1 MVNYGWSG
9 IAGQGFRGQGRV
21 RTAWF
26 LGLLLVSAALALSG
40 CGGKKSAFSGKGS
53 PVYKG
58 PDPIP
63 KGGGHYKV
71 GKPYRVAGRKYYP
84 KEDFRYDKTGIASWY
99 GPKFHKRS
107 TSNGEWFDMNDL
119 TAAHTTLPMPT
130 YAKVTNLEN
139 GRTLVVRIND
149 RGPYVSDRIIDL
161 SKRSAEVLGVRKKG
175 TARVRVQY
183 IGKAPIDD
191 NGADLIAMNEKF
203 GTTVTGRTMVASRS
217 RKRSRAASAQREPA
231 RIQTSA
237 VQPAPRMVEA
247 RPVAPAQTAVS
258 QAGGTTRMVVSPSS
272 QIAAAQPVATANA
285 SNYYVQAAAFSNQ
298 HNALR
303 LSDNLRAIGNVQV
316 DAKQV
321 GQTVYY
327 LVRVGPLSDQVS
339 ADTTLREVVAAGHQ
353 DARIIVH

>member
-1 MVNYGWSG
+1 MVSFGWSG
-9 IAGQGFRGQGRV
+9 LAGQAFNDQSRFRTV
-21 RTAWF
+21 W
-26 LGLLLVSAALALSG
+26 LIGLLAIAAALALSG
-40 CGGKKSAFSGKGS
+40 CTGKKSAFSGKGS

-71 GKPYRVAGRKYYP
+71 GKPYRIAGRKYYP
-84 KEDFRYDKTGIASWY
+84 KEDVTYDETGIASWY

-149 RGPYVSDRIIDL
+149 RGPYIANRIIDL
-161 SKRSAEVLGVRKKG
+161 SKRSAEVLGVKKKG

-183 IGKAPIDD
+183 IGKAPLND

-203 GTTVTGRTMVASRS
+203 GTSVAGRTMFAS
-217 RKRSRAASAQREPA
+217 KRTKRR
-231 RIQTSA
+231 
-237 VQPAPRMVEA
+237 PAPAPAAPRQIVQATTVAPAVEA
-247 RPVAPAQTAVS
+247 RPVRQTDDTIS
-258 QAGGTTRMVVSPSS
+258 RAGGTTHMVVSPST
-272 QIAAAQPVATANA
+272 QTASA
-285 SNYYVQAAAFSNQ
+285 PPLTTAGTSSFYVQAAAFSDQN
-298 HNALR
+298 NALR
-303 LSDNLRAIGNVQV
+303 LSDNLRTIGNVQV

-321 GQTVYY
+321 GEAVYY
-327 LVRVGPLSDQVS
+327 LVRVGPLFDEFA
-339 ADTTLREVVAAGHQ
+339 ADTALRQVVAAGHR
-353 DARIIVH
+353 DARIIQH

>member
-1 MVNYGWSG
+1 MVSYGWSG
-9 IAGQGFRGQGRV
+9 VAGQAYRGQARF
-21 RTAWF
+21 RTVWLVVL
-26 LGLLLVSAALALSG
+26 LGVAAALALGG
-40 CGGKKSAFSGKGS
+40 CTGKKSAFSGKGS

-84 KEDFRYDKTGIASWY
+84 KEDFTYDKTGMASWY

-149 RGPYVSDRIIDL
+149 RGPYIADRIIDL

-183 IGKAPIDD
+183 IGKAPINDG
-191 NGADLIAMNEKF
+191 GADLVAMNEKY
-203 GTTVTGRTMVASRS
+203 GTSVAGRTMVASRS
-217 RKRSRAASAQREPA
+217 KKRRR
-231 RIQTSA
+231 T
-237 VQPAPRMVEA
+237 PAPAAPRRIVQA
-247 RPVAPAQTAVS
+247 TTVAPAVEVQSLQPADRTVT
-258 QAGGTTRMVVSPSS
+258 QAGGTTHMVVSPSTQTVS
-272 QIAAAQPVATANA
+272 APPLTTAGT
-285 SNYYVQAAAFSNQ
+285 SSFYVQAAAFSNQ

-321 GQTVYY
+321 GETVYY
-327 LVRVGPLSDQVS
+327 LVRVGPLFDETS
-339 ADTTLREVVAAGHQ
+339 ADTTLQQVVAAGHR
-353 DARIIVH
+353 DARIIQH

>member
-1 MVNYGWSG
+1 MVSYGWSG
-9 IAGQGFRGQGRV
+9 LAGQAYRGQARF
-21 RTAWF
+21 RAAW
-26 LGLLLVSAALALSG
+26 LVVLLSVTAALALSG
-40 CGGKKSAFSGKGS
+40 CTGKKSAFSGKGS

-84 KEDFRYDKTGIASWY
+84 KEDFTYDKTGIASWY

-107 TSNGEWFDMNDL
+107 TSNGEWFNMNDL

-149 RGPYVSDRIIDL
+149 RGPYIDNRIIDL
-161 SKRSAEVLGVRKKG
+161 SKRSAEVLGVKKKG

-183 IGKAPIDD
+183 LGKAPIND
-191 NGADLIAMNEKF
+191 NGADLIAMNERY
-203 GTTVTGRTMVASRS
+203 GTSVAGRTMFASKS
-217 RKRSRAASAQREPA
+217 KKRRRA
-231 RIQTSA
+231 
-237 VQPAPRMVEA
+237 PAPAAPRRIVQA
-247 RPVAPAQTAVS
+247 GTVAPQADTQQLTPADRAVTH
-258 QAGGTTRMVVSPSS
+258 AGGTTHMVVAPSTQTVS
-272 QIAAAQPVATANA
+272 APPLTTAGT
-285 SNYYVQAAAFSNQ
+285 SNYYVQAAAFSNH

-303 LSDNLRAIGNVQV
+303 LSDNLRAIGNVRV
-316 DAKQV
+316 DSKQI

-327 LVRVGPLSDQVS
+327 LVRVGPLFDEVS
-339 ADTTLREVVAAGHQ
+339 ADTTLQQVVAAGHQ
-353 DARIIVH
+353 DARIVQH